1 MIPRVG
7 YLKYKKWNI
16 RTVNSEI
23 GIKLVSQFIFT
34 SVFLA
39 WKLMDRYPTQTDI
52 KIDEI
57 VTRSK
62 VSFTIKDNFFSY
74 RLNKIQRNQTIT

>member
-1 MIPRVG
+1 MIPQVG

-39 WKLMDRYPTQTDI
+39 WKLMDRLLDMQ
-52 KIDEI
+52 
-57 VTRSK
+57 
-62 VSFTIKDNFFSY
+62 
-74 RLNKIQRNQTIT
+74 L